1 MATFAVTYAYSHS
14 TSANRDTVRPAHVEF
29 LKTQF
34 DGGRLLKSGP
44 FGPEEAPG
52 ALLIIAGE
60 SKADVEALMD
70 QDPFQQ
76 AGLIQER
83 TVRQWNIFFGADP
96 AVQPAQ
102 PAVQPAQPALQPA
115 QPAAQN

>member
-1 MATFAVTYAYSHS
+1 MATFAVTYAYSPA
-14 TSANRDTVRPAHVEF
+14 TSASRDTVRPAHVEF
-29 LKTQF
+29 LKDQF

-52 ALLIIAGE
+52 ALLIIAGD

-70 QDPFQQ
+70 RDPFQQ

-83 TVRQWNIFFGADP
+83 TVRQWNIFFGADSATP
-96 AVQPAQ
+96 AAPPTGQP
-102 PAVQPAQPALQPA
+102 VV
-115 QPAAQN
+115 PAAQPSQS